1 MKRTQS
7 AMKTITGSL
16 AQLDRTELEELAA
29 IVAALLDLQAPEE
42 AEEEEE
48 PAPGA
53 KQAASRAKGH
63 IEEKMINGYGP
74 YRYLR
79 YWQGK
84 TLKSQYIGKANSA
97 QAS

>member
-7 AMKTITGSL
+7 AMKSITGSL
-16 AQLDRTELEELAA
+16 AQLERPELEELAQ

-42 AEEEEE
+42 AEVELE
-48 PAPGA
+48 PSQGE
-53 KQAASRAKGH
+53 QAGSKAKGH

-84 TLKSQYIGKANSA
+84 TLKSQYIGKAKDV
-97 QAS
+97 QAN

>member
-7 AMKTITGSL
+7 ALKTITGSL
-16 AQLDRTELEELAA
+16 AQLERCELEELAQ
-29 IVAALLDLQAPEE
+29 IVAALLDLQTLEKEE
-42 AEEEEE
+42 LE
-48 PAPGA
+48 PAQGEQ
-53 KQAASRAKGH
+53 KAARSAKGH

-84 TLKSQYIGKANSA
+84 TLKSQYIGKAKDA
-97 QAS
+97 QAT

>member
-7 AMKTITGSL
+7 ALKTITGSL
-16 AQLDRTELEELAA
+16 AQLERAELEELAQ

-42 AEEEEE
+42 EELE
-48 PAPGA
+48 PAQQGE
-53 KQAASRAKGH
+53 KQTGSKAKGH

-84 TLKSQYIGKANSA
+84 TLKSQYIGKAKDA